1 VDDGGAGAA
10 VAGGAGEPLVVQSPV
25 ARGEPLVVQSPLV
38 RGEPLV
44 VRGEPLAV
52 LVALLLLWECL
63 ELEGGAY
70 LGVGEHRVRGGG
82 ELAVAV
88 VSYALP

>member
-1 VDDGGAGAA
+1 MQ
-10 VAGGAGEPLVVQSPV
+10 QSLV
-25 ARGEPLVVQSPLV
+25 ARGEPLVLHQPVA
-38 RGEPLV
+38 RGEPRV

-88 VSYALP
+88 VS

>member
-1 VDDGGAGAA
+1 MGG
-10 VAGGAGEPLVVQSPV
+10 LVQQSPV
-25 ARGEPLVVQSPLV
+25 ARGEPLAVQSPLV

-44 VRGEPLAV
+44 VRGEPL
-52 LVALLLLWECL
+52 VALLLLWECL
-63 ELEGGAY
+63 ELEGVAY
-70 LGVGEHRVRGGG
+70 LGVGEHRVRAGG

>member
-1 VDDGGAGAA
+1 MQ
-10 VAGGAGEPLVVQSPV
+10 QSPV
-25 ARGEPLVVQSPLV
+25 ARGEPLVQQSPLVRGEPPLV

-44 VRGEPLAV
+44 VLVAV

-63 ELEGGAY
+63 ELEGVAY

-88 VSYALP
+88 VS